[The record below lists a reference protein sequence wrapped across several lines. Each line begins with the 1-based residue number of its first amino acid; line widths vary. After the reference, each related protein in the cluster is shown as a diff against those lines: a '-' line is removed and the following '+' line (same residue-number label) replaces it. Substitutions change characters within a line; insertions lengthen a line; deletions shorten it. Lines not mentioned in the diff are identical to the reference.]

1 MKRIIRSLAPLT
13 ILLLLGSVITPPGLA
28 ARPASAAF
36 PVKVETNKIMGK
48 LLADSHGRTLY
59 YLKTEKNGKI
69 HCSGSCAG
77 VWPPLLLPKGTKVT
91 SVKGTSGKFATIK
104 RPDGH
109 TQITYNGWPVYRYS
123 GDNGPNQTN
132 GNGIQGT
139 WFVAKVSL
147 KKR

>member
-77 VWPPLLLPKGTKVT
+77 VWPPLLLPKGTKVRVSRGHPASSPRSSART
-91 SVKGTSGKFATIK
+91 GTLRSRTTAGRCTVTAATMDPI
-104 RPDGH
+104 RRTAMGSRAPGSS
-109 TQITYNGWPVYRYS
+109 PR
-123 GDNGPNQTN
+123 
-132 GNGIQGT
+132 
-139 WFVAKVSL
+139 
-147 KKR
+147 